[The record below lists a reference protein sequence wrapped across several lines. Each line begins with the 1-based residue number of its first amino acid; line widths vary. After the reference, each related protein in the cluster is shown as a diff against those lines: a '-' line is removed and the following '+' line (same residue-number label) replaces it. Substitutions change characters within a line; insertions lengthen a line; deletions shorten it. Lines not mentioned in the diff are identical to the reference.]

1 MKLYAY
7 WRSSSAWRVRIAL
20 NLKGI
25 DHDIVS
31 IDLLAGEHRS
41 AEHLVRSPLGQIPV
55 LELDDGTCLTQ
66 SMAILGYLDA
76 VAPHPRLIPADPL
89 AAAHVWAMAEVVNAG
104 TQPLQNMSVLN
115 KVAALGG
122 DKLAWGREV
131 IHDGLSALQTL
142 SAPHR
147 GAFLFGDTVTLADVL
162 LVPQLYN
169 ARRFGTDLS
178 DLQPLVE
185 VEARCEA
192 LPAFQQAHPSAQ
204 PDAVPA

>member
-41 AEHLVRSPLGQIPV
+41 AEHLARSPLGQIPV

-66 SMAILGYLDA
+66 NMAILGYLDA

-115 KVAALGG
+115 KVAAGG
-122 DKLAWGREV
+122 PGIKKGAKVTKEYLSGLDRDDWFKLRMSNEAVNQQLERAEEQLKERRKQL
-131 IHDGLSALQTL
+131 DERFEAFRKMLAL
-142 SAPHR
+142 
-147 GAFLFGDTVTLADVL
+147 
-162 LVPQLYN
+162 
-169 ARRFGTDLS
+169 
-178 DLQPLVE
+178 
-185 VEARCEA
+185 
-192 LPAFQQAHPSAQ
+192 
-204 PDAVPA
+204 